1 MVLPP
6 KVHSLTGRIDMTR
19 MHKAF
24 NAVKRN
30 KGAAGVDN
38 VSINMFEANLEQN
51 LQSLMY
57 QLKHRGQYIPQPL
70 LRVYIPKGKG
80 KMRPLGIPTI
90 RDRVAQE
97 VIRSLLEPI
106 FEPTFSNFSFGF
118 RPGRNQHQAI
128 EVIIQFRD
136 DGYNF
141 VVDAD
146 ITGCFDNINH
156 DLVID
161 LIAQRVADGNI
172 LNIVRQFLTAG
183 VLDNGILQP
192 VDSGTPQ
199 GGVISPLLANI
210 VLHQLDLRLTQENL
224 NFVRFADDFVIFCQ
238 NKQDAEQAMT
248 FVSSVLQNQLHLQL
262 SPEKSSVTSFHLG
275 FDFLGFHF
283 YNKYITIRQKSLEKI
298 KDNIRNKTI
307 RSHNLDQNVILT
319 LNRTISGF
327 ANYFATS
334 FSNVKSQLLRLD
346 QWARKRIRCMKFN
359 RISKIDNQR
368 LHIKHLQKLGLKA
381 FCDAVKQN

>member
-1 MVLPP
+1 
-6 KVHSLTGRIDMTR
+6 
-19 MHKAF
+19 
-24 NAVKRN
+24 
-30 KGAAGVDN
+30 
-38 VSINMFEANLEQN
+38 
-51 LQSLMY
+51 
-57 QLKHRGQYIPQPL
+57 
-70 LRVYIPKGKG
+70 
-80 KMRPLGIPTI
+80 
-90 RDRVAQE
+90 
-97 VIRSLLEPI
+97 LLEPI

-172 LNIVRQFLTAG
+172 LDIVRQFLTAG

-248 FVSSVLQNQLHLQL
+248 FVSSILQNQLHLQL

-327 ANYFATS
+327 ANYFATT

-346 QWARKRIRCMKFN
+346 QWTRKRIRCMKFN
-359 RISKIDNQR
+359 RISKFDNQR

-381 FCDAVKQN
+381 FCDAVKQT